1 MENVPIMV
9 DKVLATAMPAEPEP
23 YEHVWSGDESIVARS
38 DDPDFM
44 LLP

>member
-1 MENVPIMV
+1 MV

-23 YEHVWSGDESIVARS
+23 HEHVWSGDESIVARS